1 MESGVICKWH
11 TSCDSLTH
19 TTHSIRTLYSQLNA
33 ISCHD
38 IYRHTDH
45 THGTML
51 KSYTNA
57 TNGYND
63 TLDNWQ
69 RSGWGVGRHCTKGL
83 FANYQRHRQ
92 MQLLTHT
99 QKHTNA
105 CIPSIWESRLRYIGR
120 QRIKK
125 NNRSTNKQNHWSF
138 ALSLLHREV
147 VWTNKQTKITYA
159 WYVFHSLWTLAP
171 WITTTDVGKDF
182 CIPLHTRLL
191 SAKTLAIYEW

>member
-92 MQLLTHT
+92 MQLPIYTHT
-99 QKHTNA
+99 KAHKGMYSIHMGITLTVHWTTTN
-105 CIPSIWESRLRYIGR
+105 E
-120 QRIKK
+120 KK
-125 NNRSTNKQNHWSF
+125 NNRSTNKK
-138 ALSLLHREV
+138 SLRLR
-147 VWTNKQTKITYA
+147 TFFT
-159 WYVFHSLWTLAP
+159 AP
-171 WITTTDVGKDF
+171 RGRVN
-182 CIPLHTRLL
+182 
-191 SAKTLAIYEW
+191 E